1 MSRPGNDVVVVGA
14 GLAGLTCAVELSAAG
29 LEVRVLE
36 SGDAVGG
43 RIRTDHVDG
52 FTLDRGF
59 QVLNTAY
66 PALDGLVDLDA
77 LDLRAFDASVG
88 VLLDGRRVTVG
99 NPLQD
104 PRTLVPTLRAPLGG
118 VVGKATLGAYAAQC
132 VALPA
137 STLRRRED
145 VSAAEAWRRARIPQD
160 VVDGLLRPFLS
171 GVVLEDEMSTSRR
184 FTDLMV
190 KTFARGRSTVPARG
204 MQALPEQ
211 VASRLPEG
219 AVQLSSEVGRV
230 AATGVEGP
238 GGALASRAV
247 VVATDG
253 WSASRL
259 LRGAVAE
266 PAPRG
271 VTTVYHEAPEDPG
284 LTGSLLLDGGPSPV
298 ANSIAISVAAA
309 SYAPEGRVLVSTSI
323 VHGRTGARSG
333 PVADGPE
340 LRAALSR
347 LHGTDAA
354 GWRMV
359 AAYDLPRALPG
370 MPAPHPMR
378 TPVRLTGAEGVLYV
392 AGDPRDTSSIQGD
405 IVSGRRAA
413 RAVLTDLGAR
423 RSRAPGRARS
433 AAPRA
438 SG

>member
-1 MSRPGNDVVVVGA
+1 MSEPDTDVVVVGA

-29 LEVRVLE
+29 LEVRVLD

-88 VLLDGRRVTVG
+88 VLVDGRRVQVG

-104 PRTLVPTLRAPLGG
+104 PRTLLPTLTAPLGG
-118 VVGKATLGAYAAQC
+118 PAGKAALGAYAARC
-132 VALPA
+132 LALPA
-137 STLRRRED
+137 SVIRRRSD

-171 GVVLEDEMSTSRR
+171 GVVLEDDMSTSRR

-190 KTFARGRSTVPARG
+190 KMFGRGRSTVPARG

-219 AVQLSSEVGRV
+219 TVRLGTEVDRV
-230 AATGVEGP
+230 TGTGVDGP
-238 GGALASRAV
+238 GGSLSSRAV

-259 LRGAVAE
+259 LPGAVAE
-266 PAPRG
+266 PSPRG
-271 VTTVYHEAPEDPG
+271 VTTVYHEAPADPG
-284 LTGSLLLDGGPSPV
+284 LTGSLMLDGGPSPV

-309 SYAPEGRVLVSTSI
+309 SYAPAGRVLVSTSM
-323 VHGRTGARSG
+323 VHRPRSAPAG
-333 PVADGPE
+333 DGPE

-347 LHGTDAA
+347 LHGTDTT
-354 GWRMV
+354 GWRLV
-359 AAYDLPRALPG
+359 ATYDLPLALPG
-370 MPAPHPMR
+370 MPAPHRMR
-378 TPVRLTGAEGVLYV
+378 TPVRVSGGAGDVVYV
-392 AGDPRDTSSIQGD
+392 AGDHRDTSSIQGA

-413 RAVLTDLGAR
+413 RAVLADLVG
-423 RSRAPGRARS
+423 
-433 AAPRA
+433 
-438 SG
+438 